1 MTKYLPI
8 VTSSITIL
16 AFLYAGYSQLATKDD
31 LNRTVIIS
39 NFKWSESN
47 IKINN
52 LQLDNLDRIKLVR
65 DLTIS
70 ENRNYDSIKKS
81 TERIVKAQEA
91 LLETQSTVN

>member
-1 MTKYLPI
+1 MKYLASA
-8 VTSSITIL
+8 SSVIAIATVV
-16 AFLYAGYSQLATKDD
+16 YAGYSQLATKED
-31 LNRTVIIS
+31 LNRTVIIN
-39 NFKWSESN
+39 NFKWAESN

-81 TERIVKAQEA
+81 TERIIKAQEA